1 MCNGTQWCNFAV
13 MRTKPCTT
21 PTPAI
26 PAAPALTLPFA
37 EAVLCKLFVDS
48 AQEIDPDMPP
58 DDPLLLGLQSA
69 DIDVGISNTTGY
81 SFASRISEYINANT
95 AQYGMEPERVSKV
108 KSNPTKS
115 KHLETAGI
123 NILELKIDFVNPRS
137 ELYSGDGR
145 IPHLVCFTAP
155 LTLSREG
162 IDLMALGIR
171 NPIARCP
178 PPQLYYDINTL
189 FYDLHTEQVEDFTG
203 LGLQDPADRLIRTP
217 LPPQETFADDPLRAA
232 MKLPEIKVSSLSL
245 IYEVDLFKE
254 VFSPLILDLP
264 VLPVQDMKIAVTSCA
279 TSLRTPVAA
288 IAIKEALR
296 CSNVESKIIVKV
308 FVNWNVILNMVI
320 NFDHW
325 SRCIIGVDMR
335 TLGAGWKNQVGACLT
350 FELIDLRKNARSDEV
365 EERGVMDKYETF
377 LKSIAE
383 ECLVGAFRFK
393 SFLKGN
399 VIAAECTLIPGAWMK
414 PLIEKS
420 LKHQLEN
427 PQKGKDE
434 LLQWVRRNRQ
444 ALLDGLEYVGVGM
457 GKGKKTGFYLGVNRH
472 S

>member
-1 MCNGTQWCNFAV
+1 
-13 MRTKPCTT
+13 
-21 PTPAI
+21 
-26 PAAPALTLPFA
+26 
-37 EAVLCKLFVDS
+37 
-48 AQEIDPDMPP
+48 
-58 DDPLLLGLQSA
+58 
-69 DIDVGISNTTGY
+69 
-81 SFASRISEYINANT
+81 
-95 AQYGMEPERVSKV
+95 MEPERVSKV

-145 IPHLVCFTAP
+145 IPHIVCFTAP

-217 LPPQETFADDPLRAA
+217 LPPQETFADDPLRVLRLIRFASRLRFTIAPEAKAA
-232 MKLPEIKVSSLSL
+232 MKLPEIKFALKAKISRERVGARIGEMSRAYNPQASLSL
-245 IYEVDLFKE
+245 IYEVDLYKE
-254 VFSPLILDLP
+254 VFAPQIRDLP
-264 VLPVQDMKIAVTSCA
+264 VLPVQDMKIAETSCA
-279 TSLRTPVAA
+279 TSLRTPAAA

-296 CSNVESKIIVKV
+296 CSNVESKIIGKV
-308 FVNWNVILNMVI
+308 FVNWNVIQNMVI

-325 SRCIIGVDMR
+325 SRCRIGVDMR
-335 TLGAGWKNQVGACLT
+335 TLGAGWKNQVGACLS

-365 EERGVMDKYETF
+365 EARGVMDKYETF
-377 LKSIAE
+377 LKAIAE
-383 ECLVGAFRFK
+383 EGSEGAFRFK
-393 SFLKGN
+393 SLMKGN

-457 GKGKKTGFYLGVNRH
+457 GKGK
-472 S
+472 